1 MACGLCTKDIWLL
14 FVILVCSA
22 HGIALRDTTNAGA
35 NAGDEGASL
44 IETGADVGRRSTA
57 AKYAGVP
64 EPWFTTKMYD
74 SVHGPYARRQK
85 RLQTEAAGKVTDAR
99 KQDLEKAKEAWR
111 GGGVEIK
118 GLNAICEGL
127 DTDCN
132 GIYHRDKEE
141 TMYNLHPVFVHTSK
155 PLLMYYKSTTQ
166 EHREGHTTSIPGDA
180 WEIITSLGMWDEP
193 KKGSTLFRSNE
204 VGNQKLLLNLFAQD
218 MSKKRGYAYS
228 NYLFAFEKK
237 STFSSIPK
245 SGWNVNTGT
254 AQEASWV
261 SAAGVTVGAVPAPRQ
276 APKAAADFRPK
287 PKPRG
292 VLLPEVASV
301 LQRQDDP
308 LSKFMLKRG
317 RLT

>member
-1 MACGLCTKDIWLL
+1 MARGLCTKDIWLL

-74 SVHGPYARRQK
+74 FVHDPYAKRQK
-85 RLQTEAAGKVTDAR
+85 RIQTEAAEKVDAAR
-99 KQDLEKAKEAWR
+99 KHDLERAKEAWR

-118 GLNAICEGL
+118 GLN
-127 DTDCN
+127 TDCN

-155 PLLMYYKSTTQ
+155 PLLMYYKRTTQ
-166 EHREGHTTSIPGDA
+166 EHREGHTTSIPVSA

-193 KKGSTLFRSNE
+193 KKESTSFRSNE
-204 VGNQKLLLNLFAQD
+204 SGNQQLILNLFAQD
-218 MSKKRGYAYS
+218 RSKKRGYAYS

-245 SGWNVNTGT
+245 SGWNVNTAT

-261 SAAGVTVGAVPAPRQ
+261 SAAGVTVGAVPARKAAPRQ
-276 APKAAADFRPK
+276 APAAAADFP

-292 VLLPEVASV
+292 VLDPKAASV
-301 LQRQDDP
+301 LQCQDDP
-308 LSKFMLKRG
+308 LSKFFLDRG
-317 RLT
+317 TLT